1 MQLQSLAIDSLNPA
15 PYNPRVAL
23 QPGDP
28 DYERL
33 ARSLDEFGCVEPLVW
48 NRRTGNLVGGHQ
60 RLAVLKARGAT
71 EVDVSVVDLPPDKEK
86 ALNVALNKITGRW
99 DESALAALLD
109 DLLKTPEFEF
119 DLTGFDVAEARSL
132 IDEFLPP
139 PEGLLGDPDGFDP
152 DALAPPGAEPVT
164 QFGDLLTLG
173 TDSRTSHRLLCG
185 DSTDAECVKRLMDGE
200 RAVLFATDPPYLV
213 GYDGTNHPG
222 SGGKAKTT
230 HRGGA
235 RAGAG
240 AGGKPGGG
248 GGGRGKGKD
257 WSSKSVGPG
266 GYGESWDD
274 DSGDPALYRGFIAAA
289 VAHALRDDAA
299 WYCWHASR
307 RQAMLEQVWIENG
320 AFAHCQIIW
329 TKSRSVPTRTWYL
342 WGHEP
347 CLFGWKKGHR
357 PPRATRDKLST
368 VWQLPSTFESEER
381 PDHPTP
387 KPIAAFEIP
396 MRQHTSGVRGESA
409 SDICYE
415 PFAGSG
421 TQLVAAQR
429 LGRRCF
435 ALELS
440 PRYCDLIVRR
450 FIALFGERSVTPD
463 IAEKY
468 RLPPPPVQSPPAKAR
483 PAKARPAKARPVTA
497 PPSPAD
503 SNTGEAA

>member
-1 MQLQSLAIDSLNPA
+1 MRLKTVPIASLNPA

-23 QPGDP
+23 APGDP

-33 ARSLDEFGCVEPLVW
+33 ARSMDEFGCVEPLVW
-48 NRRTGNLVGGHQ
+48 NERTGNLVGGHQ

-71 EVDVSVVDLPPDKEK
+71 EVDVSVVDLPPDKER
-86 ALNVALNKITGRW
+86 ALNLALNKITGRW

-109 DLLKTPEFEF
+109 DLLKTPDLDF

-139 PEGLLGDPDGFDP
+139 PPPDGALDL

-164 QFGDLLTLG
+164 QIDDLVTLG
-173 TDSRTSHRLLCG
+173 TDPRTSHRLLCG
-185 DSTDAECVKRLMDGE
+185 DSTSPECVQLLMQGE
-200 RAVLFATDPPYLV
+200 RAALFATDPPYLV

-222 SGGKAKTT
+222 PRPRKGPSKTASK
-230 HRGGA
+230 GQ
-235 RAGAG
+235 
-240 AGGKPGGG
+240 
-248 GGGRGKGKD
+248 RGKN
-257 WSSKSVGPG
+257 WSSKAVGPG

-289 VAHALRDDAA
+289 VANALRDDAA

-307 RQAMLEQVWIENG
+307 RQAMLEQVWIEFG
-320 AFAHCQIIW
+320 AFVHCQIVW
-329 TKSRSVPTRTWYL
+329 AKSRAVPTRTWYM

-347 CLFGWKKGHR
+347 CLFGWKQGHR
-357 PPRATRDKLST
+357 PPRATSDKLTT
-368 VWQLPSTFESEER
+368 VWDLPSTFEGEQR

-396 MRQHTSGVRGESA
+396 MRQHTRGSRGPGGDA
-409 SDICYE
+409 AADICYE

-421 TQLVAAQR
+421 TQVVAAQR

-435 ALELS
+435 AMEIS
-440 PRYCDLIVRR
+440 PRYCDLVVRR
-450 FIALFGERSVTPD
+450 FIALFGEQAVAPE

-468 RLPPPPVQSPPAKAR
+468 RLPATEGAS
-483 PAKARPAKARPVTA
+483 
-497 PPSPAD
+497 SW
-503 SNTGEAA
+503 GEVACG

>member
-235 RAGAG
+235 G
-240 AGGKPGGG
+240 AGGQPRGW
-248 GGGRGKGKD
+248 GRGQ
-257 WSSKSVGPG
+257 
-266 GYGESWDD
+266 
-274 DSGDPALYRGFIAAA
+274 
-289 VAHALRDDAA
+289 
-299 WYCWHASR
+299 
-307 RQAMLEQVWIENG
+307 RQGQGLVEQVG
-320 AFAHCQIIW
+320 
-329 TKSRSVPTRTWYL
+329 
-342 WGHEP
+342 
-347 CLFGWKKGHR
+347 
-357 PPRATRDKLST
+357 RARRLRR
-368 VWQLPSTFESEER
+368 VVGR
-381 PDHPTP
+381 
-387 KPIAAFEIP
+387 
-396 MRQHTSGVRGESA
+396 
-409 SDICYE
+409 
-415 PFAGSG
+415 
-421 TQLVAAQR
+421 R
-429 LGRRCF
+429 LGRPGALPGLHRGGRCARAARRRGVVLLAREPAPGHARTGLDRERRVRSLPDHLDQVPLGAHAHVVPLGPR
-435 ALELS
+435 ALSLWVEEGPPPASGDKGQTLDGVAAALDLRERRAPGPSDAQAHRGLRDPDAPAHLGS
-440 PRYCDLIVRR
+440 PR
-450 FIALFGERSVTPD
+450 
-463 IAEKY
+463 
-468 RLPPPPVQSPPAKAR
+468 
-483 PAKARPAKARPVTA
+483 
-497 PPSPAD
+497 
-503 SNTGEAA
+503 